1 MILEKIKLKNFRN
14 FEEREFSFAEGKN
27 LIVGPNTAGKTNLLE
42 AIYLFSSGQSF
53 RAKKIEEMVHFGQ
66 EVAHLEA
73 RVGGEEKRQLQIVL
87 TNGQVGGQRTV
98 LSRWL
103 VNGVAKTKG
112 NFLGN
117 FLAVIF
123 RPEDLEVIIDSPA
136 LRRNFLDEVLS
147 SADREYYRCLS
158 SYQRGLRARNKIL
171 EQIREKRTT
180 PKSLFFYDHLL
191 VENGEKIAQKREEF
205 LEFLNQK
212 ECPWGKMRAVY
223 EKNVISP
230 ARLEEKKE
238 LEILLGKTLVGPHRD
253 NFLVLKNERD
263 LALFGSRGEQ
273 RLGVLW
279 LKLGQLAFWE
289 KVKKEKPVLLLDD
302 IFSELDENFEELVIK
317 ELEENQ
323 VLVSATEA
331 RQGWQGE
338 TVSL

>member
-1 MILEKIKLKNFRN
+1 VIKRALLACLSIIVYNIRMILEKIKLKNFRN

-212 ECPWGKMRAVY
+212 ESPWGKMRAVY
-223 EKNVISP
+223 EKMLSHRR
-230 ARLEEKKE
+230 AWKRKKSW
-238 LEILLGKTLVGPHRD
+238 K
-253 NFLVLKNERD
+253 FY
-263 LALFGSRGEQ
+263 
-273 RLGVLW
+273 
-279 LKLGQLAFWE
+279 WE
-289 KVKKEKPVLLLDD
+289 KLWWVRTA
-302 IFSELDENFEELVIK
+302 IISWF
-317 ELEENQ
+317 
-323 VLVSATEA
+323 
-331 RQGWQGE
+331 
-338 TVSL
+338 